1 VSESYDSLTVLFG
14 EIESFTTRLTVHTRS
29 DVPDS
34 LKVVLAK
41 ILASVIRVCA
51 LSAKLMAEGRALQ
64 FVKNLLRGNDGKVQA
79 ELTEIQRLVGR
90 EQSLVGALT
99 LERSGNVRDLT
110 KEIKSLLTQYR
121 GEIEEQLKHL
131 LQDHESSNILEWLS
145 PLEFATEQDKQ
156 FAYCQPGTGRWF
168 LESEAF
174 NTWLDTPSQTLFCP
188 GIPGA
193 GKTVL
198 SSLVVDHLLWR
209 LQNPDV
215 AIAYIYCDYGNDV
228 EHTPLNLL
236 GSILKQLVYSG
247 PDVSRV
253 VKDVYHHRIKKNA
266 RMKLTEVS
274 SLLHIEAARY
284 SRVYVIVDALDE
296 CSDRNG
302 VRRTLLESLLHL
314 RETSAVNLMVTSRF
328 IPAIEERFSSMTSM
342 TRLDIRAQ
350 DEDVA
355 SYVSASMQDL
365 TQCVEGNLPLQDAI
379 VTAIMNNAQGM

>member
-34 LKVVLAK
+34 PKVVLAK

-253 VKDVYHHRIKKNA
+253 VKDVYHNRIKKNA